1 MRQDADAWLC
11 SACLRLVN
19 GVPGPALTARL
30 GWARPLPATTLA
42 AQLLELG
49 KLHGEVRARCAMSC
63 QGPNPCAPLSARFS
77 HSVGVRPVHGESSHH
92 HCGCV
97 ARA

>member
-49 KLHGEVRARCAMSC
+49 
-63 QGPNPCAPLSARFS
+63 
-77 HSVGVRPVHGESSHH
+77 
-92 HCGCV
+92 
-97 ARA
+97 